1 MSLKK
6 SRVGTKR
13 KTTPRMVDKRL
24 PFTVHLEELRKRLII
39 CVGAVGVGFLLSYG
53 FKDQIFEFVAIPL
66 VASLPEENSWMIFTG
81 VTEAFFTYLKVSFLA
96 GIFLSLPVIFYQ
108 FWAFISPGL
117 YGKERKV
124 IFPFVIFS
132 TLFFVTGASFGYF
145 VVFPFGFK
153 FLLGFATDTIRP
165 FPSVREYLSFATK
178 LLLAFGVV
186 FELPLITYFLAKTG
200 ILTHQTLTRNRRYFI
215 VLAFIGSAT
224 LTPPDVVTQ
233 LLMAGPLLILFE
245 ISVIVA
251 RVFGRK
257 PLTDESGDLKDE
269 EEPGSTAG

>member
-1 MSLKK
+1 
-6 SRVGTKR
+6 VGTKR
-13 KTTPRMVDKRL
+13 KTTPRMVDQRL
-24 PFTVHLEELRKRLII
+24 PFTVHLEELRKRLMI
-39 CVGAVGVGFLLSYG
+39 CCAAVGVGFLPCYA
-53 FKDQIFEFVAIPL
+53 FKDQIFEFMAIPL
-66 VASLPEENSWMIFTG
+66 IASLPEDNSWMIFTG

-96 GIFLSLPVIFYQ
+96 GIFLSLPIIFYQ
-108 FWAFISPGL
+108 LWAFISPGL
-117 YGKERKV
+117 YSKERRV

-165 FPSVREYLSFATK
+165 FPSLKEYLSFATK
-178 LLLAFGVV
+178 LLLAFGFV
-186 FELPLITYFLAKTG
+186 FELPLITYFLSKTG
-200 ILTHQTLTRNRRYFI
+200 MLTHQTLAKNRRYFI
-215 VLAFIGSAT
+215 VLAFLGSAM
-224 LTPPDVVTQ
+224 LTPPDVATQ

-245 ISVIVA
+245 ISVVVA

-269 EEPGSTAG
+269 EEPRPTAG